1 MNRLRCFG
9 ASLIYYKLLALGSS
23 MFSQILCQQIA
34 NELEKKIIMDRE
46 LTEML
51 KFHL

>member
-1 MNRLRCFG
+1 
-9 ASLIYYKLLALGSS
+9 

-34 NELEKKIIMDRE
+34 NELEKKFIMDRE

>member
-1 MNRLRCFG
+1 
-9 ASLIYYKLLALGSS
+9 
-23 MFSQILCQQIA
+23 MFSHILCQQIA
-34 NELEKKIIMDRE
+34 NELEKKFIMDRE